1 MTTTETWVPSARPTI
16 RPGTVVGT
24 LLIAFGL
31 APSAFVLLASRST
44 SVVER
49 DLWIAVIGAAL
60 SGAGCALAARSVLA
74 PLSRPRWIRLG
85 PSFAIYYTLV
95 FGVLSL
101 GWLTPQRGS
110 AAIVQPGQVPPAT
123 ALTSFAL
130 VAWTIGYVLGGPRIL
145 RRGAASGAR
154 WLFPDGTWALRF
166 PSMPILICLI
176 GIAAR
181 LLRFS
186 AGQWAYLQDPRAA
199 LASTSSLN
207 QFLALFEGCAAIGL
221 VLVALDAL
229 ALTRSTRSRVTLV
242 VVFAIEV
249 GAGIFGAS
257 KEAVILSVASVAI
270 VAVFAGIRLSRGAVV
285 GMVLLIL
292 VVFPLTEAYRD
303 SLRGGPQVAAIGAQE
318 AGGSLLGAVTETFAG
333 LTPRALFIDSPAE
346 ISSRLREID
355 NVALIRQ
362 KTPEVIPYRPWGELV
377 YAPVTGLVPRSL
389 WSGKPVLSTGKAFS
403 EQYYE
408 LPDTLY
414 TASAVTVP
422 GDLLR
427 HGGLV
432 PLFLGMLIFG
442 ALLRVADV
450 ALDPARDLRR
460 LILFVPL
467 FSLVLKLESDI
478 VVLIV
483 GALQTVVLAGVVGRL
498 GFVRLAR

>member
-1 MTTTETWVPSARPTI
+1 MTTTVARAPAPRPTI
-16 RPGTVVGT
+16 RPGTVIGT
-24 LLIAFGL
+24 LLIALGL
-31 APSAFVLLASRST
+31 APSAFVLLAARSA
-44 SVVER
+44 SSVER
-49 DLWIAVIGAAL
+49 DLWIAVVGAAL
-60 SGAGCALAARSVLA
+60 SGAGCALAALSVLT
-74 PLSRPRWIRLG
+74 PLNRPRWIRLG
-85 PSFAIYYTLV
+85 PSFAVYYTLV

-101 GWLTPQRGS
+101 GWLVPQTGS
-110 AAIVQPGQVPPAT
+110 AAIIQPSQVPPAT

-130 VAWTIGYVLGGPRIL
+130 VAWTVGYVLGGPRIL
-145 RRGAASGAR
+145 RLGAASGAR
-154 WLFPDGTWALRF
+154 WLFPDGAWALRF
-166 PSMPILICLI
+166 PSMPVLIYLI

-229 ALTRSTRSRVTLV
+229 VLTRSSRSRVTLV
-242 VVFAIEV
+242 VVFTVEV
-249 GAGIFGAS
+249 AAGVFGAS

-270 VAVFAGIRLSRGAVV
+270 VAIFASITVSRGAIV
-285 GMVLLIL
+285 GMILLIL
-292 VVFPLTEAYRD
+292 LVFPLTEAYRD

-318 AGGSLLGAVTETFAG
+318 AGGSLLGAASDTFGG

-362 KTPEVIPYRPWGELV
+362 KTPEPIPYRPWEELV
-377 YAPVTGLVPRSL
+377 QAPLTGLVPRSL
-389 WSGKPVLSTGKAFS
+389 WSGKPVLSTGKEFS

-467 FSLVLKLESDI
+467 FSLALKLESDV

-483 GALQTVVLAGVVGRL
+483 GALQTVILAGIVGRF
-498 GFVRLAR
+498 GFVRTAR